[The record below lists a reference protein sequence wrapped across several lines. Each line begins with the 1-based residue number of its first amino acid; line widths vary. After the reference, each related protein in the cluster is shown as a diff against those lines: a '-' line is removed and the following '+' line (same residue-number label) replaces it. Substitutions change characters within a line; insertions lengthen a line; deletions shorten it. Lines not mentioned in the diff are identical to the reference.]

1 MFWEIFFNLCRDHN
15 TTPNAVC
22 AELGFSTATST
33 HWKRGS
39 IPKGD
44 SLSKIA
50 KYFNV
55 STDYLIGKTDD
66 PRTSAQI
73 TADYLN
79 DSPSDATEKKPDN
92 VELDENIIIYQ
103 RNGKTIRKKM
113 SKEKMELLSAMLDA
127 LPDND
132 NADL

>member
-1 MFWEIFFNLCRDHN
+1 MFWERFYDLCIQHN
-15 TTPNAVC
+15 TKPIPVVKQ
-22 AELGFSTATST
+22 LLIATGSVT
-33 HWKRGS
+33 KWKKGT
-39 IPKGD
+39 IPSGET
-44 SLSKIA
+44 LTKIA
-50 KYFNV
+50 DYFHV
-55 STDYLIGKTDD
+55 SVDYLLGKTDD

>member
-1 MFWEIFFNLCRDHN
+1 MFWQRFINLCLENN
-15 TTPNAVC
+15 TKPNPVASQ
-22 AELGFSTATST
+22 LGISSGSVTN
-33 HWKRGS
+33 WKNGT
-39 IPKGD
+39 IPN
-44 SLSKIA
+44 SVTVQKIA
-50 KYFNV
+50 NYFHV
-55 STDYLIGKTDD
+55 SADYLLGKTDD